1 MEREYEET
9 VIVCRADDVISIGD
23 NIRIVVMGV
32 NGRIARLGV
41 DAPRSVSV
49 HRDEVYN
56 RIIQGIPHCKNSPN
70 STGPRT

>member
-1 MEREYEET
+1 
-9 VIVCRADDVISIGD
+9 
-23 NIRIVVMGV
+23 
-32 NGRIARLGV
+32 V